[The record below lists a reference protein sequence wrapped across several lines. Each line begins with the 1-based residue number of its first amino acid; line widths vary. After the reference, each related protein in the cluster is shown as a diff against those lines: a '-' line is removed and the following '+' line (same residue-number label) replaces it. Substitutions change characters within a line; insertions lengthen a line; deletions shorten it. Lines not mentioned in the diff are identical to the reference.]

1 MKLREQNF
9 SLGEFDHLYL
19 NFTTCRPEGTIDLI
33 DKVDSY
39 HPWYRYCDIGVSQ
52 GEYEELGTDD
62 CTDYVY
68 TKMETVLVG
77 LFGSEEVV
85 RKSIAEAKKGAEML
99 MRFKEKKAAKG
110 IATIYLR
117 LLENGK
123 YLPLLCVTNLNGD
136 EVFHADL
143 PETIDLNII
152 GEIQLSS
159 KKVTV
164 KPRKNALSKGL
175 EPISFDV

>member
-1 MKLREQNF
+1 MCT
-9 SLGEFDHLYL
+9 L
-19 NFTTCRPEGTIDLI
+19 N
-33 DKVDSY
+33 
-39 HPWYRYCDIGVSQ
+39 
-52 GEYEELGTDD
+52 
-62 CTDYVY
+62 
-68 TKMETVLVG
+68 METVLVG